1 MAVAVDI
8 VDAGDAGPEFVL
20 TEPRGRPGGLRAR
33 VGSRP
38 VVGSYGGCG
47 VRGVF
52 ERVVGFVER
61 TGFDRE
67 KFAVDRD
74 HGVAEAVDFG

>member
-20 TEPRGRPGGLRAR
+20 AEPWGGPGGLRAR

-38 VVGSYGGCG
+38 VVGGDGRCG

-61 TGFDRE
+61 TGFDGE
-67 KFAVDRD
+67 
-74 HGVAEAVDFG
+74 